1 MDNEPKEKTQRLR
14 NKSVVRGTNA
24 ARKRKITS
32 AIVASTASTAKR
44 SKRTHKKPDRYG
56 KRLSASDRDAF
67 FEQISSNTD
76 SDGTTD
82 GLIKTPDTIH
92 SIDSGESSS
101 DLEIVDSGSSSRE
114 TVSSIANERT
124 ALHAMNHVHTT
135 PIEEINGQTPIQ
147 RILRSDEYTSRPES
161 NDRAILTKLD
171 EILMRIS
178 CIEKNTAKIEV
189 RLRNLEQNSTRV
201 DIVGDE
207 RESDNES
214 DAMQLEL
221 PVKNKESLDK
231 LEANLNLQ
239 DFRRKMVTLLPILN
253 IFQNISAIVFA
264 KILNSYEITSPH
276 FENESDRIFIY

>member
-14 NKSVVRGTNA
+14 NKSVVRGTNT

-32 AIVASTASTAKR
+32 AIVESTAKR

-82 GLIKTPDTIH
+82 GLINTPDTIH

-101 DLEIVDSGSSSRE
+101 DLEIVDSGSSSQE

-135 PIEEINGQTPIQ
+135 PIEEINGHTPIQ
-147 RILRSDEYTSRPES
+147 RIRLSDEYTSRPEPES

-171 EILMRIS
+171 AILMRIS

-189 RLRNLEQNSTRV
+189 RLRNLEQNSTRA

-207 RESDNES
+207 RESDNEN
-214 DAMQLEL
+214 DAMELEL

-239 DFRRKMVTLLPILN
+239 DFRRKMVILLPILN
-253 IFQNISAIVFA
+253 IFQNISAIAFA
-264 KILNSYEITSPH
+264 KH
-276 FENESDRIFIY
+276 FEFI